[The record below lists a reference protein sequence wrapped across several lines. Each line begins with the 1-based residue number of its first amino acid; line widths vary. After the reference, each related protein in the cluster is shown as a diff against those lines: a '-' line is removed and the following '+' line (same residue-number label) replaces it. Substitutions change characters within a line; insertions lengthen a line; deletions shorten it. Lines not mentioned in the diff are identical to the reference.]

1 MQDKFEYAH
10 QLGTFEYMPHTFLN
24 IDTNTFGDSYFPN
37 GEEHPFLRLKKE
49 AMNKKNTSEDRMQA
63 VRYMCYI
70 PHENCVEHCIEASKT
85 IIEENEYDVYNRFYF
100 FSNNAKYTKLDGNV
114 VHSLHPFFFE
124 LSIKNKYPIE
134 LTLMSARYII
144 SQYPYTSKERNSVL
158 EYILDVADD
167 VNETV
172 YARSECADIL
182 VTVGEGDEITFG
194 YQVLE
199 DLGDL
204 YNENKLKTIYT
215 NAQNAHNETINEN
228 TRNIVKALYKEYL
241 IKHTYNDLVSTDM
254 EPLQNSLINECLVDE
269 DKELV
274 QRFLYRVLT
283 DPFKFERLT
292 LADVLNLVYYKINT
306 FNDEKN
312 ELVKRLLEEI
322 KECDNTCTT
331 GYFTR
336 IVNTLNGFMTQKEL
350 TFYINPRD
358 EIRSVI
364 FARINNAI
372 RNLNEKDRGAVLDSL
387 DEGDLNAFNE
397 FMEIYSPEEEIR
409 QEYINLLTDDEFNE
423 VFNKCMK
430 EFTKK

>member
-1 MQDKFEYAH
+1 MKDKFEYAH
-10 QLGTFEYMPHTFLN
+10 QIGTFEYMPHTFLN

-49 AMNKKNTSEDRMQA
+49 AMNKNNTSEDRMQA
-63 VRYMCYI
+63 IRYMCYI
-70 PHENCVEHCIEASKT
+70 PYEDFISHCIEASKT

-100 FSNNAKYTKLDGNV
+100 FSNNAKYTKLDGHI
-114 VHSLHPFFFE
+114 VHALHPFFFN
-124 LSIKNKYPIE
+124 LSLKHKYPIE

-144 SQYPYTSKERNSVL
+144 SQYEYTSKERNDVL
-158 EYILDVADD
+158 EYILDIADD

-182 VTVGEGDEITFG
+182 TSVGEGDEITFG

-228 TRNIVKALYKEYL
+228 TRNIVKSLYKEY
-241 IKHTYNDLVSTDM
+241 ITKYTYNDLISSSI
-254 EPLQNSLINECLVDE
+254 EPIQKDLINICNEE
-269 DKELV
+269 DKELITS
-274 QRFLYRVLT
+274 FLYRVMT

-292 LADVLNLVYYKINT
+292 LADVLNLVYYKIKTMLDNK
-306 FNDEKN
+306 DE
-312 ELVKRLLEEI
+312 LIKRLLEEV

-364 FARINNAI
+364 FARLNNSI
-372 RNLNEKDRGAVLDSL
+372 RNLKERDRNAVLDSL
-387 DEGDLNAFNE
+387 EEGDLNAFEE
-397 FMEIYSPEEEIR
+397 FMEIYSPEEQIR
-409 QEYINLLTDDEFNE
+409 EEYKELLTDDEFKNI
-423 VFNKCMK
+423 FDKCLK
-430 EFTKK
+430 EFTGK